1 MNKSDSFSGVKPQST
16 LWNKIKH
23 CRLLSLAGIIGP
35 IAFIGIMLS
44 LDIIQWET
52 LPFLQT
58 ISDLVH
64 GAFGWLQTLAFVLI
78 GVFFIIFVIK
88 LYSITRSKISS
99 ITGSSFFGITS
110 VGFLMIAA
118 FPSEIG
124 NIGLS
129 IQGLVHNSIA
139 GIISASFIIGCL
151 AFAHH
156 FRKDPHWKP
165 YWIFT
170 MLTVLLCLT
179 FAISWGVAPESE
191 IKAVN
196 ERLLLISGFIWMLV
210 ISVKLMR
217 SHGKQQPVPVPVRVE
232 EDDNQVC

>member
-1 MNKSDSFSGVKPQST
+1 MNKLDGKSGEKQQST
-16 LWNKIKH
+16 IWNKIKH

-35 IAFIGIMLS
+35 VAFIGIMFS
-44 LDIIQWET
+44 LDIIQWDT
-52 LPFLQT
+52 IPFLQA

-64 GAFGWLQTLAFVLI
+64 GAFGWLQTLSFVLI
-78 GVFFIIFVIK
+78 GVFFTIFVIK
-88 LYSITRSKISS
+88 LYSITRRKISS
-99 ITGSSFFGITS
+99 IAGSSFFGITS
-110 VGFLMIAA
+110 VGFLAIAA

-129 IQGLVHNSIA
+129 IQGLIHNSIA
-139 GIISASFIIGCL
+139 GVISASFIIGCI

-179 FAISWGVAPESE
+179 FAVSWGVAPESG
-191 IKAVN
+191 IKAAS

-210 ISVKLMR
+210 ISVKLIR
-217 SHGKQQPVPVPVRVE
+217 SHGKYQPVPVPVE
-232 EDDNQVC
+232 ENDSID

>member
-1 MNKSDSFSGVKPQST
+1 M
-16 LWNKIKH
+16 WNKIKH
-23 CRLLSLAGIIGP
+23 CRLLSLSGIIGP
-35 IAFIGIMLS
+35 VAFIGIMLS

-52 LPFLQT
+52 IPFLQT

-64 GAFGWLQTLAFVLI
+64 GAFGWLQTLAFILI
-78 GVFFIIFVIK
+78 GVFFIIFAVK
-88 LYSITRSKISS
+88 LYSITRKKISS

-156 FRKDPHWKP
+156 FKKDPHWKP
-165 YWIFT
+165 FWIFT
-170 MLTVLLCLT
+170 MFTVFLCLAS
-179 FAISWGVAPESE
+179 AIFWSVAPEPE
-191 IKAVN
+191 LKAVG

-210 ISVKLMR
+210 ISVQLMR
-217 SHGKQQPVPVPVRVE
+217 SHGKYQPVPVPVE
-232 EDDNQVC
+232 EKDFMD